1 MRHKSAAVS
10 ADKRGARV
18 GEWWFE
24 LAFAIADA
32 AAMGDTETL
41 HCISEQL
48 DEILEEMPERAAKPG
63 VLLGDLPTLHFG
75 LGRLLPPT
83 RGSEVR
89 PSR

>member
-48 DEILEEMPERAAKPG
+48 DEIVEAMPEDAAGPG
-63 VLLGDLPTLHFG
+63 ALAGDLRTLHFLAG
-75 LGRLLPPT
+75 AIAASYARRRDT
-83 RGSEVR
+83 AF
-89 PSR
+89 